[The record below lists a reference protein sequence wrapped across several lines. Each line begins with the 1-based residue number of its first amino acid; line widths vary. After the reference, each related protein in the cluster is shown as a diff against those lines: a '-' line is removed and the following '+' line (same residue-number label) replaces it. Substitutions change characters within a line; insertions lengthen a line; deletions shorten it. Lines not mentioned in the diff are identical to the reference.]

1 MKIPAYKPRIPS
13 EHEDQKAFVEWFR
26 ASYPK
31 VRIFAIPNGGMR
43 GKAEAG
49 KLKAEGVSAG
59 VPDLF
64 IPAWGLFIEMKRVK
78 GGVVSEEQKDWLN
91 YLASEG
97 YSVMVCRG
105 LYEAVASVKEFRRA
119 ETSAKSGEVSGHG

>member
-1 MKIPAYKPRIPS
+1 VKAAFKARIPT
-13 EHEDQKAFVEWFR
+13 EHEDQKGFVTWFR
-26 ASYPK
+26 MTYPR
-31 VRIFAIPNGGMR
+31 VRIFAIPNGGVR
-43 GKAEAG
+43 SKAAAG

-64 IPAWGLFIEMKRVK
+64 VPAWGLFIEMKRLK
-78 GGVVSEEQKDWLN
+78 GGVVSEEQKDWLD

-105 LYEAVASVKEFRRA
+105 IDDAIRSVKAF
-119 ETSAKSGEVSGHG
+119 KGERDGQAV